1 MPIYMKIEPS
11 KAKNKK
17 FKATFSHIKDGKFQ
31 IIKSSQFG
39 DSRYKD
45 YTQHKDKKRRE
56 QYRAR
61 HKKDLSKGTYMS
73 PGFLSYYLLWGDS
86 SSLNTNINS
95 YIKKF
100 NLKRGIAKK

>member
-17 FKATFSHIKDGKFQ
+17 FTATFSHYIDGKLKK
-31 IIKSSQFG
+31 IKTSQFG
-39 DSRYKD
+39 DSRYED
-45 YTQHKDKKRRE
+45 YTQHSDKLRRE
-56 QYRAR
+56 RYRAR
-61 HKKDLSKGTYMS
+61 HSKDLKKGTYMS

-100 NLKRGIAKK
+100 KLKRMK